1 MFHSFIPRIYPHKEL
16 VTCLKTPC
24 LGQLKARKFV
34 VGVEK
39 HGLGE
44 YFLFVQFVSGGWGNG
59 KENKQYFPI
68 RGYIGA
74 SAGIH
79 SGVLKGLRDATG
91 WRGLWWPAAGISKG
105 LFEPYSK
112 LLVSPL
118 ITPMVVPYNNH
129 LYNPI

>member
-1 MFHSFIPRIYPHKEL
+1 MPQDS
-16 VTCLKTPC
+16 C
-24 LGQLKARKFV
+24 LGQIKARKAV

-39 HGLGE
+39 QGLGG
-44 YFLFVQFVSGGWGNG
+44 YFLFVQFVSGECRNG

-68 RGYIGA
+68 RSYIGA

-79 SGVLKGLRDATG
+79 SGVLKVLRDATG
-91 WRGLWWPAAGISKG
+91 WRRLWWPAAGFLKG